1 MKIKIAIIIFS
12 IFASLTIAGCSL
24 FPVPQVPDIKG
35 PISSIQKIIGQ
46 QEDLLVVK
54 LEPKNYAAQ
63 IEYDKEGKYISEW
76 RTDNLEIVINGGFFD
91 EEYAPSG
98 FLVVNGER
106 ISERLF
112 DQDKSG
118 LVVIEKGKVSIRDL
132 ALHPIKENELFEFA
146 LQSYPFLIKDTKPAL
161 SEDSGK
167 KANRTVLAMD
177 AAGNVYII
185 ISLSEISLYEMMNK
199 ILALQTKFTAVL
211 NLDGGP
217 STGIYKNWE
226 GEGYWHEGYSKVP
239 SIIRFKKIS
248 NFQAP

>member
-1 MKIKIAIIIFS
+1 M
-12 IFASLTIAGCSL
+12 SLLMAGCSVRS
-24 FPVPQVPDIKG
+24 VPEVPDIKG

-76 RTDNLEIVINGGFFD
+76 RTDNLEIVINGGFFNED
-91 EEYAPSG
+91 YTPSG
-98 FLVVNGER
+98 FLVVNGKR
-106 ISERLF
+106 IGERLF

-118 LVVIEKGKVSIRDL
+118 LFVIKKGVVSIRDL
-132 ALHPIKENELFEFA
+132 ATDPIKENESFEFA
-146 LQSYPFLIKDTKPAL
+146 LQSYPFLIKHEKPAL

-167 KANRTVLAMD
+167 KANRSVLATD
-177 AAGNVYII
+177 VVGNAYIL

-199 ILALQTKFTAVL
+199 ILALQIKFDAAL

-226 GEGYWHEGYSKVP
+226 GEGYWHEGYSRVP